1 MVHSVII
8 TCLYCHNWP
17 SGTVIRTAAPRYA
30 YTWQLCPETAAVVEH
45 YRRAHDPC
53 SSDINRGAGVT
64 YPFYP
69 ALHLLP
75 LVLPFE
81 RSSAGRAY
89 CDLAPP
95 PLRCTPVLGLSALWL
110 LPLHRR
116 WSSSS
121 LVHRS
126 GRSVLLRNLTVI
138 PPPPCITPVSSCL
151 LLFLYALCIFL
162 VVIFL
167 A

>member
-30 YTWQLCPETAAVVEH
+30 YMWQLCPETAAVVEH
-45 YRRAHDPC
+45 YRRTHVPC
-53 SSDINRGAGVT
+53 SLGINRGAGVT

-75 LVLPFE
+75 LVLRFE
-81 RSSAGRAY
+81 RSSVGRAY
-89 CDLAPP
+89 CDFAPP
-95 PLRCTPVLGLSALWL
+95 PLLFTPALELSALRL
-110 LPLHRR
+110 LPLNRR
-116 WSSSS
+116 RSSSS
-121 LVHRS
+121 SVHHS
-126 GRSVLLRNLTVI
+126 GRSELLHNLTII
-138 PPPPCITPVSSCL
+138 PPLPCNTPVSSCL
-151 LLFLYALCIFL
+151 YVLCIFL